1 MSIKQPVRDRSRLKV
16 RLPSPYDQDLSQV
29 LVHLDRRTPDS
40 RARLANDPVTAAYL
54 AAGMRLIER
63 HLGPDAQR
71 RLVDPAD
78 ESSVERPL
86 LSFLS
91 QRAIATAVAGNPHPF
106 PRMGNVSTMR
116 STWKSQSDFVA
127 DLLRF
132 ALWSEHHPASW
143 ESSKAITAIERL
155 IEEADSDFA
164 HIIHELG
171 YQNTMIFVMR
181 ARFRLRLVATAA
193 AEGDDVIRAALG
205 EFYQGGL
212 ASWRTAFTKVIRD
225 WDLRLRRGVTPDDFL
240 NLLAA
245 LAEGTALHALAD
257 PSANVL
263 DHGGRRSL
271 LGVGALALI
280 RGCLERSSESDGM
293 SLEDSVHDMVVHRAG
308 CVTDQDGSGPRK
320 PRGLG

>member
-1 MSIKQPVRDRSRLKV
+1 MSNKRPNRDRCTVKA
-16 RLPSPYDQDLSQV
+16 RLPWPYDQDLSQV

-71 RLVDPAD
+71 TLVDPDD

-91 QRAIATAVAGNPHPF
+91 QRAIAAAVAGNPDPF

-116 STWKSQSDFVA
+116 STWGSQSDFIA

-143 ESSKAITAIERL
+143 ESSKAFAAIERL
-155 IEEADSDFA
+155 IVEADSDFA
-164 HIIHELG
+164 QTIHELG
-171 YQNTMIFVMR
+171 YQNMMIFVNR

-193 AEGDDVIRAALG
+193 AEGDDVIRAALS

-212 ASWRTAFTKVIRD
+212 ASWREVFTKVVED
-225 WDLRLRRGVTPDDFL
+225 VDLRLRPGLTPDDFL

-245 LAEGTALHALAD
+245 LAEGAALRALAD
-257 PSANVL
+257 PSENVL

-271 LGVGALALI
+271 LGTGALALI
-280 RGCLERSSESDGM
+280 RGCFERATESDGR
-293 SLEDSVHDMVVHRAG
+293 SLEDSVHVMMR
-308 CVTDQDGSGPRK
+308 
-320 PRGLG
+320 

>member
-1 MSIKQPVRDRSRLKV
+1 MSNKQPIGERSALKTQ
-16 RLPSPYDQDLSQV
+16 LPSPYDQDLSQV
-29 LVHLDRRTPDS
+29 LAHLDRRTPAS

-54 AAGMRLIER
+54 AAGMQLIER

-71 RLVDPAD
+71 TLVDPDD

-91 QRAIATAVAGNPHPF
+91 QRAVATAVAGNPDPF

-116 STWKSQSDFVA
+116 STWKSQSDFIA

-143 ESSKAITAIERL
+143 ASSKAIVAIERL
-155 IEEADSDFA
+155 IEQADSDFA
-164 HIIHELG
+164 QTIHELG
-171 YQNTMIFVMR
+171 FQNTMIFVMR

-212 ASWRTAFTKVIRD
+212 ASWREVFTKVVEDRN
-225 WDLRLRRGVTPDDFL
+225 LRLRPGVTPDDFL

-257 PSANVL
+257 PSADIVN
-263 DHGGRRSL
+263 HGGRLSL
-271 LGVGALALI
+271 LGTGALALI

-293 SLEDSVHDMVVHRAG
+293 SLEESVHDMILEPAHDSHTEPKASSTADFGV
-308 CVTDQDGSGPRK
+308 D
-320 PRGLG
+320 

>member
-1 MSIKQPVRDRSRLKV
+1 MTNKPLNGDRGGVKAG
-16 RLPSPYDQDLSQV
+16 LPSPYDQDLSKV
-29 LVHLDRRTPDS
+29 LAHLDRRTPGS
-40 RARLANDPVTAAYL
+40 RAKLANDPVTAAYL

-71 RLVDPAD
+71 TLADPDD

-91 QRAIATAVAGNPHPF
+91 QRAVAAAVADNPHPF

-116 STWKSQSDFVA
+116 STWRSQSDFIA

-143 ESSKAITAIERL
+143 ESTKAFGAIERL

-164 HIIHELG
+164 QIIHELG
-171 YQNTMIFVMR
+171 YHNMMIFVSR

-205 EFYQGGL
+205 ALYQGGL
-212 ASWRTAFTKVIRD
+212 ASWREVFTKVVED
-225 WDLRLRRGVTPDDFL
+225 QDLRLRPGITPDDFL

-245 LAEGTALHALAD
+245 LVEGIALRALAD
-257 PSANVL
+257 PSANVV
-263 DHGGRRSL
+263 DHGRRRSL
-271 LGVGALALI
+271 LGTGALALI
-280 RGCLERSSESDGM
+280 RGCLERANDSDGM
-293 SLEDSVHDMVVHRAG
+293 SLEESVHDMVIEPARSVADIG
-308 CVTDQDGSGPRK
+308 TV
-320 PRGLG
+320 

>member
-1 MSIKQPVRDRSRLKV
+1 MSKKQPSEDRGAVKSA
-16 RLPSPYDQDLSQV
+16 LPAPYDQDLSQV
-29 LVHLDRRTPDS
+29 LLHLDRRTPDS

-71 RLVDPAD
+71 TLVDPDD

-91 QRAIATAVAGNPHPF
+91 QRAIAAAVADNPHPF

-116 STWKSQSDFVA
+116 STWRSQSDFIA

-143 ESSKAITAIERL
+143 ESSKAFGAIERL
-155 IEEADSDFA
+155 IEETDSDFA
-164 HIIHELG
+164 QVIHELG
-171 YQNTMIFVMR
+171 YQNMMIFVMR

-205 EFYQGGL
+205 ELYQGSL
-212 ASWRTAFTKVIRD
+212 TSWREVFTTVVEDRK
-225 WDLRLRRGVTPDDFL
+225 LRLRPGVSPDDFL

-245 LAEGTALHALAD
+245 LAEGTALRALAD
-257 PSANVL
+257 PAANVV
-263 DHGGRRSL
+263 DHDRRRSL
-271 LGVGALALI
+271 LGTGALALI
-280 RGCLERSSESDGM
+280 RGCLERVSDSDGM
-293 SLEDSVHDMVVHRAG
+293 SLEESVHDMVIEPARPGADIATG
-308 CVTDQDGSGPRK
+308 
-320 PRGLG
+320 

>member
-1 MSIKQPVRDRSRLKV
+1 MSNKQPIGERGALKA

-29 LVHLDRRTPDS
+29 LAHLDRRTPQS

-54 AAGMRLIER
+54 AAGMQLIER

-71 RLVDPAD
+71 TLVDPDD

-91 QRAIATAVAGNPHPF
+91 QRAVATAVGDNPDPF

-116 STWKSQSDFVA
+116 STWKSQSDFIA

-143 ESSKAITAIERL
+143 ESSKAIAAIEGL

-164 HIIHELG
+164 QTIHELG
-171 YQNTMIFVMR
+171 FQNTMIFVMR

-193 AEGDDVIRAALG
+193 AEGDDVIRAALS
-205 EFYQGGL
+205 ELYQGGL
-212 ASWRTAFTKVIRD
+212 ASWREVFTKLVEERN
-225 WDLRLRRGVTPDDFL
+225 LRLRPGLTPDDFL

-245 LAEGTALHALAD
+245 LAEGTALRALAD
-257 PSANVL
+257 PSANIV
-263 DHGGRRSL
+263 DHDRRRSL
-271 LGVGALALI
+271 LGTGVLALI
-280 RGCLERSSESDGM
+280 NGCLERSIGATCV
-293 SLEDSVHDMVVHRAG
+293 SLEESVHDMVL
-308 CVTDQDGSGPRK
+308 DQ
-320 PRGLG
+320 